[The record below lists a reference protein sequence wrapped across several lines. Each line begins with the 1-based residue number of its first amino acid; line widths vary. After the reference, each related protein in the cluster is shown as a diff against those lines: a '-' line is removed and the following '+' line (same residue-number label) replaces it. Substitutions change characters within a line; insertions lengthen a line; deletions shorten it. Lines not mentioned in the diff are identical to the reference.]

1 MDEPAVETLRTRID
15 GEVITALV
23 AEGLA
28 ADRVWARERF
38 HALEPHL
45 LGDGTYVNVLPDNDE
60 VHLSRSYGSKYPR
73 LQQIKG
79 RYDPDNV
86 FHGNA
91 NIRPLVTTP

>member
-1 MDEPAVETLRTRID
+1 M
-15 GEVITALV
+15 
-23 AEGLA
+23 
-28 ADRVWARERF
+28 
-38 HALEPHL
+38 
-45 LGDGTYVNVLPDNDE
+45 NVLPDNDE